1 MRKLPSSSCLRYI
14 QLLRTCL
21 TFAVTLPFLVYSR
34 AFSVCLSNRSGIYG
48 FLTKS
53 SANINP
59 DTASSSTVTP
69 CFAAST
75 ATIMSLICTLNKF
88 GDGVHLC
95 ATHCKF
101 GDGVHLCAT
110 HCKTCK
116 RLTYFDIFPSSIT
129 AIQAL
134 SVVFLIFLYIFPSI
148 PIPHNFSHN
157 PFLQTV

>member
-34 AFSVCLSNRSGIYG
+34 AFSVCLSNRSGVYG

-75 ATIMSLICTLNKF
+75 ATIMSLICTLN
-88 GDGVHLC
+88 
-95 ATHCKF
+95 KF